1 MNKLTFFD
9 VTVIR
14 NTNDTIN
21 TTVYRKP
28 TSTDI
33 YIIWDSHSPLQ
44 RKKTTAN
51 VLIKRAIKISSDK
64 KFSDEELDIIKHN
77 LCKVNNYPKK
87 SAQNITNYNL
97 NRRNSIALNLNKGNN
112 RKEISMNF
120 KYAGQKGEQLM
131 SKVKKIVSN

>member
-44 RKKTTAN
+44 SKKTTPN
-51 VLIKRAIKISSDK
+51 VLIKRAIKICSDK

-97 NRRNSIALNLNKGNN
+97 NKRNSIALNLNKGNN

>member
-9 VTVIR
+9 VMVIR

-64 KFSDEELDIIKHN
+64 ILDIIKHN

-97 NRRNSIALNLNKGNN
+97 NKRNSIALNLNKGNN

>member
-9 VTVIR
+9 VMVIR

-44 RKKTTAN
+44 SKKTTPN
-51 VLIKRAIKISSDK
+51 VLIKRAIKICSDK

-97 NRRNSIALNLNKGNN
+97 NKRNSIALNLNKGNN